1 MCVCKNP
8 NPLSSR
14 PIIQRNAQ
22 LLKESRITFCL
33 LVRYPS
39 TWVLSCRRPS
49 RCTRNGRLR
58 TSSLRLRT
66 SNAPNLGSRSVLIGC
81 WNFPMSWC
89 WKRKRM
95 RCFDHQTLLK
105 ERARVTGIEIDLL
118 NLRFLLSRRRLRAQ
132 ASKGCVM
139 REKRFHSSCHVPKS
153 HA

>member
-1 MCVCKNP
+1 
-8 NPLSSR
+8 
-14 PIIQRNAQ
+14 
-22 LLKESRITFCL
+22 
-33 LVRYPS
+33 
-39 TWVLSCRRPS
+39 
-49 RCTRNGRLR
+49 
-58 TSSLRLRT
+58 
-66 SNAPNLGSRSVLIGC
+66 
-81 WNFPMSWC
+81 MSWC
-89 WKRKRM
+89 WKRKRT